1 MKTLYGDDVTALPA
15 EDVDGNSLN
24 ALSTPH
30 HIPSPSGE
38 GTEGRG
44 SPLTAWGWDASLVR
58 RLVKRGVPR
67 ELMPSDEQLETIRQ
81 LSHRRTALAAA
92 EACGFSPNGVE
103 CFEMKEVQTLLDKY
117 GRIVMKAPWSGSGRG
132 LRWVDHTLSDLDKR
146 WVEKIISSQ
155 GSVIVEP
162 RCEVV
167 QDFALEYY
175 IHSPQPGTSPIIIPN
190 TPSTDHGSQVT
201 GHQPQVS
208 GQQSISPCAGTHFAG
223 YSLFATQN
231 GVYRENLLLSDDEIL
246 QRLSGFVPLE
256 TISSA
261 KTSIES
267 WLQAYVAPKYEG
279 PLGVDMFIYQTADG
293 YALNPMV
300 EINFRHT
307 MGHVAVAMRSQSKET
322 TFRPEPRG

>member
-1 MKTLYGDDVTALPA
+1 MNVLYGDDVIALAA
-15 EDVDGNSLN
+15 EDVDGNNLN

-44 SPLTAWGWDASLVR
+44 FPLTAWGWDASLVR
-58 RLVKRGVPR
+58 RLCKRGVPR
-67 ELMPSDEQLETIRQ
+67 ELMPTDEQLDAIRQ
-81 LSHRRTALAAA
+81 LSHRRTALIAA
-92 EACGFSPNGVE
+92 EDCGFKPMGVE
-103 CFEMKEVQTLLDKY
+103 AFRLNEVQALLDKY
-117 GRIVMKAPWSGSGRG
+117 SRIVLKAPWSGSGRG
-132 LRWVDHTLSDLDKR
+132 LRWVDHTLSAHDTD
-146 WVEKIISSQ
+146 WVEKIISTQ

-175 IHSPQPGTSPIIIPN
+175 LHPPQPDNPQTTTPI
-190 TPSTDHGSQVT
+190 T
-201 GHQPQVS
+201 GHRS
-208 GQQSISPCAGTHFAG
+208 GFLG

-231 GVYRENLLLSDDEIL
+231 GVYRENLLHSDDDIL
-246 QRLSGFVPLE
+246 QRLSGFVSLA
-256 TISSA
+256 TISLA

-267 WLQAYVAPKYEG
+267 WLQAYVASKYEG
-279 PLGVDMFIYQTADG
+279 PLGVDMFIYRTADG

-307 MGHVAVAMRSQSKET
+307 MGHVAVALRKKSSQK
-322 TFRPEPRG
+322 TFSPFSTSLA